1 MSFYDFCFLF
11 YFKFLT
17 EGFMCKRQ
25 KKGFNKKKMNWFVT
39 KEKKKVSHSAKR
51 QECFGKFWGRYVGP

>member
-1 MSFYDFCFLF
+1 
-11 YFKFLT
+11 
-17 EGFMCKRQ
+17 MCKRQ